1 MGVDLNGRQ
10 AQNWGPFQSSRTEK
24 AISSGHQVVDSK
36 QKVLFDAISQVV
48 LAAAT
53 DQHGQV
59 EDKKYRYVVDLI
71 LDRVRDALAKQTI
84 ALDKDT
90 LASIT
95 ENNKLLVQ
103 TTADVF
109 SRLLQTA
116 FKTLQVTVS
125 EDQQDD
131 FLDEIDE
138 KLSDAVDDIV
148 ERISEKSN
156 VGDSA
161 KSGSSKDLFV
171 AGIKSYF
178 DKKFGN
184 DTSKASKSSLG
195 SDAKTSKLKFGLKAS
210 SFILMQKSLAALSK
224 NQSLINTKL
233 TQKFERTSEKISSLN
248 QNTQGSLDRINNK
261 ISSPMKSVKGLF
273 KKLATGLI
281 SIVTRGIKIAFR
293 GISKVFGGIASGLKW
308 TTKKLA
314 GFLKSPLKIVGEFF
328 KKVLLSPFGLY
339 TIGYIAG
346 WMYKK
351 FIKPLWDWAK
361 PIREAISKWFS
372 GEISFKDTLK
382 TISGHIWDGL
392 KTSWNAVSQ
401 TWQNS
406 IKPAIKDYLT
416 QTFGYDKT
424 LTFSKNLKIILSGL
438 WVDIVHKWNN
448 DINPELRKFF
458 EVPDN
463 QTWKDWFLNIKLF
476 PVEFFGFKCVFTIG
490 KVLGILGCYM
500 LFQQAYKTVRMTKDI
515 LDILDILKGRKKG
528 KLLTSIIKGLFT
540 GIKFLFKGFL
550 KSIKFLFTKVF
561 KGKWILNILKG
572 FFSPGGLVASTIL
585 VPLLTTIQTF
595 RDQDR
600 LKEYKSKSAEER
612 AKMREEERNK
622 PFNGILKYME
632 MYEHHLRYLE
642 DLNDKKYG
650 NARKEFD
657 ELEKKIVG
665 NKEKISEVDLFNVL
679 TSGKSEELFTNKIYL
694 NKFFKLI
701 SNLSTTQ
708 LKNFQT
714 SIENSSMKDRIPLAD
729 MISQLISKQ
738 IESNKGNQTQTR
750 SVEEQKKINAIVAKF
765 RNLSSFAKEKEKYEQ
780 LQKQLKESEKSDSD
794 NILELMDQG
803 KTSSSQT
810 DKLKAEMQAFLLKYG
825 LTEKDLKNG
834 FSSAVLQTVD
844 DNALLGIEFKT
855 RDQLKKLAEQIANQ
869 RSSLGDLS
877 PQFNELEKGIVE
889 SANKNSQKL
898 DGIGQDIKTIQEKII
913 DGFQKL
919 NDSKKHQEQQPTQE
933 PLQQNIFIPSPYNP
947 YQVDYG
953 LGFDAK

>member
-103 TTADVF
+103 TTSDVF

-148 ERISEKSN
+148 ERISEKSS
-156 VGDSA
+156 VGDVA

-233 TQKFERTSEKISSLN
+233 TQKFESTSEKISGNVETLD
-248 QNTQGSLDRINNK
+248 QNTQGSLDKINDK
-261 ISSPMKSVKGLF
+261 ISSPMKSVKGFF
-273 KKLATGLI
+273 KKLATGLT
-281 SIVTRGIKIAFR
+281 SIVTGGIKTAFK
-293 GISKVFGGIASGLKW
+293 GISKVFGGIVSGLKW

-314 GFLKSPLKIVGEFF
+314 SFLKSPLKIIGEFL

-339 TIGYIAG
+339 AIGYIAG

-361 PIREAISKWFS
+361 PIREAISKWFG

-382 TISGHIWDGL
+382 TIGGHIWDGL
-392 KTSWNAVSQ
+392 KISWNAVSK
-401 TWQNS
+401 TWQDS
-406 IKPAIKDYLT
+406 IKPAIKNYLT
-416 QTFGYDKT
+416 QTFGYDQK
-424 LTFSKNLKIILSGL
+424 LSFSKNLKIILSGL

-448 DINPELRKFF
+448 DIEPLLRKIFRLK
-458 EVPDN
+458 EN
-463 QTWKDWFLNIKLF
+463 QTWTDWFLDL
-476 PVEFFGFKCVFTIG
+476 PIG
-490 KVLGILGCYM
+490 GY
-500 LFQQAYKTVRMTKDI
+500 TVRKI
-515 LDILDILKGRKKG
+515 LIGLSAYLAARGFLKAV
-528 KLLTSIIKGLFT
+528 SAIST
-540 GIKFLFKGFL
+540 GIKIFNAATKA
-550 KSIKFLFTKVF
+550 IKYGAKLLSKPA
-561 KGKWILNILKG
+561 KLLKG
-572 FFSPGGLVASTIL
+572 GVKSLAKGLKNNAFTMIAVGALESTYE
-585 VPLLTTIQTF
+585 TYKAQ
-595 RDQDR
+595 QK
-600 LKEYKSKSAEER
+600 LKEYKTKSPEER
-612 AKMREEERNK
+612 AKMREQEKNE
-622 PFNGILKYME
+622 PFNGVLKYME
-632 MYEHHLRYLE
+632 MYEHNLKYLKAQDE
-642 DLNDKKYG
+642 KKYG
-650 NARKEFD
+650 NARKIFD
-657 ELEKKIVG
+657 DFEKKISIS
-665 NKEKISEVDLFNVL
+665 KEKVNDVDLLEVL
-679 TSGKSEELFTNKIYL
+679 TASGSKQLFADEKQVDKL
-694 NKFFKLI
+694 FKMM

-708 LKNFQT
+708 LENFQT

-738 IESNKGNQTQTR
+738 IESNKGNQTQAR
-750 SVEEQKKINAIVAKF
+750 SAEEQKKINDIVAKF

>member
-103 TTADVF
+103 TTSDVF

-148 ERISEKSN
+148 ERISEKSS
-156 VGDSA
+156 VGDVA
-161 KSGSSKDLFV
+161 KSGSSKDLFI

-184 DTSKASKSSLG
+184 DSSKASKSSLG
-195 SDAKTSKLKFGLKAS
+195 SDAKTSRLKSSFKAS
-210 SFILMQKSLAALSK
+210 SFILMQKSLTALSK

-233 TQKFERTSEKISSLN
+233 TQKFESTSEKISGNIETLD

-261 ISSPMKSVKGLF
+261 ISSPMKSDKGLF

-281 SIVTRGIKIAFR
+281 SIVTRGIKIVFR

-339 TIGYIAG
+339 AIGYIAG

-424 LTFSKNLKIILSGL
+424 LTFSENLKIILSGL

-448 DINPELRKFF
+448 DIEPLLRKIFGLK
-458 EVPDN
+458 EN
-463 QTWKDWFLNIKLF
+463 QTWTDWFLNLPIGGYTVGKILI
-476 PVEFFGFKCVFTIG
+476 ELSAYLAARGFLKAVSTI
-490 KVLGILGCYM
+490 
-500 LFQQAYKTVRMTKDI
+500 
-515 LDILDILKGRKKG
+515 
-528 KLLTSIIKGLFT
+528 ST
-540 GIKFLFKGFL
+540 GIKIFNAATKAIKYGA
-550 KSIKFLFTKVF
+550 KFLPKAA
-561 KGKWILNILKG
+561 KLLKG
-572 FFSPGGLVASTIL
+572 GVKLLGKGLKNNAFTMIAVGALESTHE
-585 VPLLTTIQTF
+585 TYKAQ
-595 RDQDR
+595 QK
-600 LKEYKSKSAEER
+600 LKEYKTKSPEER
-612 AKMREEERNK
+612 AKMREQEKNE
-622 PFNGILKYME
+622 PFNGVLKYME
-632 MYEHHLRYLE
+632 MYEHNLKYLKAQDE
-642 DLNDKKYG
+642 KKYG
-650 NARKEFD
+650 NARKIFD
-657 ELEKKIVG
+657 DLEKKISIS
-665 NKEKISEVDLFNVL
+665 KEKVNDVDLLEVL
-679 TSGKSEELFTNKIYL
+679 TASGSKQLFADEKQVDKL
-694 NKFFKLI
+694 FKMM

-708 LKNFQT
+708 LENFQT

-765 RNLSSFAKEKEKYEQ
+765 RDLSSFAKEKEKYEQ

-889 SANKNSQKL
+889 SANMNSQKL

>member
-138 KLSDAVDDIV
+138 KLSDAVNDIV

-161 KSGSSKDLFV
+161 KNSYSKDLFI

-184 DTSKASKSSLG
+184 DSSKASKSSLG
-195 SDAKTSKLKFGLKAS
+195 SDAKTSRLKSSFKAS
-210 SFILMQKSLAALSK
+210 SFILMQKSLTALSK

-233 TQKFERTSEKISSLN
+233 TQKFESTSEKISGNVETLD
-248 QNTQGSLDRINNK
+248 QNTQGSLDKINDK

-273 KKLATGLI
+273 KKLATGLT
-281 SIVTRGIKIAFR
+281 SIVTGGIKTAFR
-293 GISKVFGGIASGLKW
+293 GISKVFGGIVSGLKW

-314 GFLKSPLKIVGEFF
+314 SFLKSPLKIIGEFL

-339 TIGYIAG
+339 AIGYIAG

-361 PIREAISKWFS
+361 PIREAISKWFG

-382 TISGHIWDGL
+382 TIGGHIWDGL
-392 KTSWNAVSQ
+392 KISWNAVSK
-401 TWQNS
+401 TWQDS
-406 IKPAIKDYLT
+406 IKPAIKNYLT
-416 QTFGYDKT
+416 QTFGYDQK
-424 LTFSKNLKIILSGL
+424 LTFSENLKIILSGL

-448 DINPELRKFF
+448 DIEPLLRKIFGLK
-458 EVPDN
+458 EN
-463 QTWKDWFLNIKLF
+463 QTWTDWFLDLPIGGYTVGKILI
-476 PVEFFGFKCVFTIG
+476 ELSAYLAARGFLKAVSTI
-490 KVLGILGCYM
+490 
-500 LFQQAYKTVRMTKDI
+500 
-515 LDILDILKGRKKG
+515 
-528 KLLTSIIKGLFT
+528 ST
-540 GIKFLFKGFL
+540 GIKIFNAATKA
-550 KSIKFLFTKVF
+550 IKYGAKLLSKPA
-561 KGKWILNILKG
+561 KLLKG
-572 FFSPGGLVASTIL
+572 GVKSLAKGLKNNAFTMIAVGALESTYE
-585 VPLLTTIQTF
+585 TYKAQ
-595 RDQDR
+595 QK
-600 LKEYKSKSAEER
+600 LKEYKTKSPEER
-612 AKMREEERNK
+612 AKMREQEKNE
-622 PFNGILKYME
+622 PFNGVLKYME
-632 MYEHHLRYLE
+632 MYEHNLKYLKAQDE
-642 DLNDKKYG
+642 KKYG
-650 NARKEFD
+650 NARKIFD
-657 ELEKKIVG
+657 DLEKKISIS
-665 NKEKISEVDLFNVL
+665 KEKVNDVDLLEVL
-679 TSGKSEELFTNKIYL
+679 TASGSKQLFADEKQVDKL
-694 NKFFKLI
+694 FKMM

-708 LKNFQT
+708 LENFQT

-738 IESNKGNQTQTR
+738 IESNKGNQTQAR
-750 SVEEQKKINAIVAKF
+750 SAEEQKKINDIVAKF

-844 DNALLGIEFKT
+844 DNALFGIEFKT

-919 NDSKKHQEQQPTQE
+919 NDSKKPQEQQPTQE